1 MLSHRGA
8 LTQGIERRFEGWVRL
23 AGQGTGF
30 PNTGSS
36 MCLQHAQRNWRSI
49 NVEVI
54 FSPFIGS
61 HLQFGLPFMALNLE
75 FYYQWKT
82 NNTYLKKKTKQ
93 KNLFGFFKSIGL
105 TAYKTP
111 AHHNEG
117 PTLPF
122 SRSHSV
128 TFQITANLPLFL
140 LYLGPTMDKHL
151 YDLLLWFLPQQGLNG
166 SLLKSRI

>member
-8 LTQGIERRFEGWVRL
+8 LTQGVKRRFEGWVRL

-30 PNTGSS
+30 PNRGSS
-36 MCLQHAQRNWRSI
+36 MCPQHAQRNWRRNI
-49 NVEVI
+49 NIEVI

-61 HLQFGLPFMALNLE
+61 CLQFGLPLMTLNLE

-82 NNTYLKKKTKQ
+82 NNTYLKKKK
-93 KNLFGFFKSIGL
+93 LFGFFKSIGL
-105 TAYKTP
+105 TTYKIL
-111 AHHNEG
+111 AHHNEA

-128 TFQITANLPLFL
+128 TFLITANHPLFL
-140 LYLGPTMDKHL
+140 PTMDKHL
-151 YDLLLWFLPQQGLNG
+151 YDLLLWFLPQQGMNR